1 VQLPVRPD
9 HRGSVRGRSRPGD
22 YRNRSL
28 AGSKRAYQ
36 GNEFGF
42 DPVPFSGRDVDVTLV
57 VGNEDTEC
65 EPWQSQDAT
74 EELNNVGYDARLT
87 EVDGGNHA
95 NVVFYEIVD
104 DEWVTVPD
112 DPVGEEVV
120 EIILAAI
127 DASK

>member
-1 VQLPVRPD
+1 M
-9 HRGSVRGRSRPGD
+9 SIS
-22 YRNRSL
+22 
-28 AGSKRAYQ
+28 
-36 GNEFGF
+36 
-42 DPVPFSGRDVDVTLV
+42 TLV

-74 EELNNVGYDARLT
+74 EELVNVGYDARLV
-87 EVDGGNHA
+87 EVEGGNHA

-127 DASK
+127 DASQ